1 MTLFGLTFGFSF
13 LWAVPLILAPVLA
26 FLALQ
31 ARRQRLDVSSLLL
44 FRDLPRRS
52 TFQNLSMTH
61 KWHRWLY
68 ALMFALMALIAL
80 GLSALLPAPKR
91 LIVVDTSA
99 SMQAEA
105 GGGQTRFD
113 RAVEA
118 ARGEIDRAMADGASV
133 AILSLTNLGDDV
145 PFVGD
150 RPEAIAQLERLQVTA
165 VAAPMDQRLSALTA
179 LSASRGV
186 GALSLI
192 TDRPLSEDAGAPR
205 RLRWID
211 VGDDLPA
218 NVGFEA
224 VRGGANLFDPP
235 KELSLRNFGRE
246 PVRDVSVSARV
257 RGKPA
262 VITLRRPFDLPA
274 GAREVMALEDVLEQ
288 TVQLGPGPKEVII
301 TSGSGDPLALDD
313 SLWVVPEVI
322 QPFDLH
328 IVRCEGNGVL
338 FDRFLPH
345 PNIRTTESAGMED
358 DLDYR
363 GYDAVI
369 FDRCPAAPL
378 FEELNANAIVI
389 ETRPGAGR
397 DEEGNGARQFAWQA
411 SENRHPVMAGL
422 KPMLGRVT
430 VGPSLR
436 PLPPVTEGGRVEP
449 LLRDVDPREAIEVA
463 AEDRTDIV
471 SAFAAERPETTAADS
486 DDGTALQQA
495 KMLFLGFD
503 PHAYCTTQIPSDA
516 EADNTVADRQDAQ
529 IYGPD
534 DCLTLTFMLM
544 NTLEWMD
551 DRRQRVPQYLA
562 AGDPLT
568 LEGVVNAEVRR
579 DDTTVI
585 PAVIVD
591 DSGTSRWRLDQAGL
605 YFLGGEGLTQTVPVS
620 LALFNAEE
628 SSLTRAPITVLP
640 DFSALSRGDGLR
652 RLTRPLI
659 IALLAIAVL
668 EALYLLLLAG
678 RFRRRRSPG
687 SAAPQGARA

>member
-1 MTLFGLTFGFSF
+1 MTIFGFTFGLAF
-13 LWAVPLILAPVLA
+13 LWAIPLVLAPILA
-26 FLALQ
+26 FLSLQ
-31 ARRQRLDVSSLLL
+31 ARRQKLDVSSLLL
-44 FRDLPRRS
+44 FRDLPRRT

-68 ALMFALMALIAL
+68 ALMFAILALIAL

-91 LIVVDTSA
+91 LIVVDSSA
-99 SMQAEA
+99 SMNAEA
-105 GGGQTRFD
+105 GGGETRFD
-113 RAVEA
+113 KAVA
-118 ARGEIDRAMADGASV
+118 VATREIDRAMAAGASV
-133 AILSLTNLGDDV
+133 AVLSLTNLGDDV
-145 PFVGD
+145 PFVGE
-150 RPEAIAQLERLQVTA
+150 RLEALAQLDALAATA
-165 VAAPMDQRLSALTA
+165 SAAPMDQRLAALAA
-179 LSASRGV
+179 LSSSRGV
-186 GALSLI
+186 GALTLI
-192 TDRPLSEDAGAPR
+192 TDRPLSEEADAPR
-205 RLRWID
+205 RLTWID
-211 VGDDLPA
+211 VGEALAA

-224 VRGGANLFDPP
+224 VAGGQNLFDPP
-235 KELSLRNFGRE
+235 KELSLRNFGTE

-274 GAREVMALEDVLEQ
+274 GARETLPLDKILEQ

-313 SLWVVPEVI
+313 SLWVVPEVV

-328 IVRCEGNGVL
+328 IVRCESNGVL
-338 FDRFLPH
+338 FDQILPH
-345 PNIRTTESAGMED
+345 PNIRLTESPGITED
-358 DLDYR
+358 VDYR

-369 FDRCPAAPL
+369 FDRCPAGPL

-397 DEEGNGARQFAWQA
+397 AEDGSGARQFAWQA

-436 PLPPVTEGGRVEP
+436 PLPPAEGDARVEP
-449 LLRDVDPREAIEVA
+449 LLRDVDPQEALEVI
-463 AEDRTDIV
+463 AEDRVDFVT
-471 SAFAAERPETTAADS
+471 AFAAERPATDL
-486 DDGTALQQA
+486 DGQALLPA

-503 PHAYCTTQIPSDA
+503 PHAYCADFIPSDA
-516 EADNTVADRQDAQ
+516 EADNTVEDRRDAR

-568 LEGVVNAEVRR
+568 LEGVRNAQVRSE
-579 DDTTVI
+579 DALI
-585 PAVIVD
+585 PAVITD
-591 DSGTSRWRLDQAGL
+591 DQGVSRWRLDQSGL
-605 YFLGGEGLTQTVPVS
+605 YRLSGEGISQTIPVS
-620 LALFNAEE
+620 IALFNAEE
-628 SSLTRAPITVLP
+628 SSLTRAPVTVLP

-652 RLTRPLI
+652 RLTRPLLI
-659 IALLAIAVL
+659 GLLAIAVL
-668 EALYLLLLAG
+668 EALYLIFLAG
-678 RFRRRRSPG
+678 RFRRGRGRLQ
-687 SAAPQGARA
+687 PQPAGGTA